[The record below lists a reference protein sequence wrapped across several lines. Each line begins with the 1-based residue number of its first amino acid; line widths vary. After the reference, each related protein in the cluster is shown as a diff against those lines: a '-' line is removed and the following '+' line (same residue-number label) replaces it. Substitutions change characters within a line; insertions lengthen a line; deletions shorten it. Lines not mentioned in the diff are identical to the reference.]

1 MRPRILPPEGVH
13 QGDLILVNPHH
24 PYHPA
29 PQADLV
35 PVAGS
40 GVLLERRAAQ
50 ALEGLMAAIGDGWR
64 AIVPVSGWRPQEEQ
78 QAIWDGSLQENGL
91 AFTRTY
97 VARPGCS
104 EHQTGLAIDLGLNQ
118 GEVDF
123 LCPAFPYDGICQAF
137 RDHMA
142 RFGFIQRYP
151 AGKEAVTGIG
161 HEPWH
166 FRYVGRPHAA
176 LMAER
181 DLTLE
186 EYIAWIRAFPY
197 ESRRYRHGNV
207 TLSFLPAAPQGP
219 TVVDL
224 PEEGRCTLSGNNVD
238 GFLLTEWGED
248 HA

>member
-1 MRPRILPPEGVH
+1 M
-13 QGDLILVNPHH
+13 
-24 PYHPA
+24 
-29 PQADLV
+29 
-35 PVAGS
+35 GS
-40 GVLLERRAAQ
+40 EMCIR
-50 ALEGLMAAIGDGWR
+50 D
-64 AIVPVSGWRPQEEQ
+64 S
-78 QAIWDGSLQENGL
+78 
-91 AFTRTY
+91 Y
-97 VARPGCS
+97 VACPGCS

-118 GEVDF
+118 GEIDF
-123 LCPAFPYDGICQAF
+123 IRPAFPYEGLCQTF
-137 RDHMA
+137 RQTMA
-142 RFGFIQRYP
+142 QYGWVQRYP
-151 AGKEAVTGIG
+151 AGKEAITGIG

-166 FRYVGRPHAA
+166 FRYVGQPHAA

-238 GFLLTEWGED
+238 GFLLTEWGAD